1 VFVSDRRQR
10 ALYWFLTWIVLALH
24 LGRFFDFAAP
34 SGLLVHQFALVG
46 SYAFL
51 FLLPVWLVVWLA
63 GRAAGGPGQGAVAR
77 LAPVLAVALAGVVQI
92 ALYGDH
98 LLWRLYGFHLNGF
111 VWNILTTPG
120 GIAALGSTASTER
133 DFALL
138 AAAIFALQ
146 VLIFFAARALAR
158 GPLPAPRLVW
168 VLPLFLVVTV
178 GERLGYAVSH
188 FYGYTPLLE
197 NARRV
202 PFYQP
207 LTMRGVFEKRLGW
220 ERPQRLEVA
229 TARLEGALRYPR
241 AKLRIEPPAKPL
253 NVVWLVAESWRAD
266 MLDAR
271 VMPQMHALAGRAQH
285 FTRHFSGGNG
295 TRIGVFSQFYSL
307 PANLW
312 FPVLDARVGSP
323 LVQVLRKQDY
333 QMRLFTSARFTYP
346 EFDKTVFVEVPR
358 EQMVEDAEGE
368 TWMRDRRNVDRLI
381 EFVDQR
387 DPARPFMTFLFFE
400 SPHANYNFPPES
412 VIETGYLEDFSY
424 ADMELERDIGA
435 IRKRYINAVHHLD
448 SQLGRVLGH
457 LERRGLL
464 DDTLVVITGD
474 HGEEFM
480 EKGRWGHNSTFVD
493 EQVRVPLVLWVPGR
507 APLRVDARTSH
518 ADLLPTLMPLLGV
531 ANPPADYAIGRSLF
545 DPQPKRLLLAGDW
558 DRLAFLGEDYKLVLP
573 FSSGSF
579 TAMQAS
585 GADDRALA
593 DESAVIRAML
603 PAIQGEMGR
612 LRRFLGH

>member
-1 VFVSDRRQR
+1 MFVSDRRQR
-10 ALYWFLTWIVLALH
+10 ALYWFLTWIVFALH

-34 SGLLVHQFALVG
+34 SGLLVYQLALVG
-46 SYAFL
+46 SYALL
-51 FLLPVWLVVWLA
+51 FVAPVWLIVHVA
-63 GRAAGGPGQGAVAR
+63 GRFAPR
-77 LAPVLAVALAGVVQI
+77 LAAVLAVALAGVVQI
-92 ALYGDH
+92 ALFGDH
-98 LLWRLYGFHLNGF
+98 MLWTLYGFHLNGF

-120 GIAALGSTASTER
+120 GIAALGSSASTER

-138 AAAIFALQ
+138 AAGFLVLQ
-146 VLIFFAARALAR
+146 VLVFFAARVLAR
-158 GPLPAPRLVW
+158 GSVPAPRLAW

-197 NARRV
+197 NAQRV

-207 LTMRGVFEKRLGW
+207 LTMRGLFEKQFGW
-220 ERPQRLEVA
+220 ERPQRLKLA
-229 TARLEGALRYPR
+229 TAKLDGSLRYPQAR
-241 AKLRIEPPAKPL
+241 LRVEPPARPL

-266 MLDAR
+266 TLDPR
-271 VMPQMHALAGRAQH
+271 VMPQTHALAERAQH
-285 FTRHFSGGNG
+285 FTHHFSGGNG

-312 FPVLDARVGSP
+312 FPVLDARIGSP
-323 LVQVLRKQDY
+323 LIQVLQNQDY
-333 QMRLFTSARFTYP
+333 QIKLFTSARFTYP
-346 EFDKTVFVEVPR
+346 EFDKTVFVDVPR
-358 EQMVEDAEGE
+358 EQMVEDSEGE

-387 DPARPFMTFLFFE
+387 DPSRPFMTFLFFE

-412 VIETGYLEDFSY
+412 VIESGYLEDFSY
-424 ADMELERDIGA
+424 ADMELRDKIGG
-435 IRKRYINAVHHLD
+435 IHKRYINAVHHLD
-448 SQLGRVLGH
+448 SQLGKLMAH

-464 DDTLVVITGD
+464 EDTLVVITGD

-493 EQVRVPLVLWVPGR
+493 EQVRVPLLLWVPGR
-507 APLRVDARTSH
+507 EPRRIDARTSH
-518 ADLLPTLMPLLGV
+518 ADLLPTILPLLGV
-531 ANPPADYAIGRSLF
+531 TNPPSDYAIGHSLF
-545 DPQPKRLLLAGDW
+545 DPQPNRVLLAGDW

-573 FSSGSF
+573 FGSGSF
-579 TAMQAS
+579 TAIQVS
-585 GADDRALA
+585 GADDRTLA
-593 DESAVIRAML
+593 DESAVLRATL
-603 PAIQGEMGR
+603 PTVQGEMGR